1 METKREVNKKQVG
14 ILSMQRIKNY
24 GSFLQA
30 YGLKKMIESL
40 GHTVEFVDYH
50 IEDSIV
56 QDSVKE
62 SGLKRKL
69 NKGLDV
75 LKDDAKLSH
84 KLQYIIHKKN
94 FDKKYFNVLGMSEEP
109 NYTPKLDTLVIGS
122 DEVFNCIQKNANVG
136 YSLELFGK
144 DNNAERLI
152 SYAASFGNTTIEK
165 LENYN
170 KKDEIGELLSKFN
183 AISVRDSNSGSI
195 VKKLTNVEVNY
206 NLDPVLMYDYMNE
219 CKEIPEINV
228 KEKYMIV
235 YAYNGRISKDE
246 SEYIKKFAK
255 DRKLK
260 IYSIGGAQSCADKFI
275 DCSPFEV
282 LAYFKNAELVVT
294 DTFHGSI
301 FSIITKRNFV
311 TLVRKSVGNN
321 YGNEEKLTDLLKRL
335 SLENRITY
343 DVRNIDTILE
353 NKINYVKVDNIL
365 KAERINTLKYLEKE
379 V

>member
-1 METKREVNKKQVG
+1 MEMRKEENKKQVG

-56 QDSVKE
+56 KDTVEE

-84 KLQYIIHKKN
+84 KVQYIVHKKN
-94 FDKKYFNVLGMSEEP
+94 FDKKYFNVLGMTKEP

-122 DEVFNCIQKNANVG
+122 DEVFNCIQKNVNVG

-170 KKDEIGELLSKFN
+170 KKDEIGGLLNKFD

-195 VKKLTNVEVNY
+195 VEKLTNIDVNY

-219 CKEIPEINV
+219 CKEIPEIDV

-343 DVRNIDTILE
+343 DVKNIDIILE
-353 NKINYVKVDNIL
+353 NKIDYVRVDNIL
-365 KAERINTLKYLEKE
+365 KTERINTIKYLEKE